1 MWGEIAGIGS
11 APALASD
18 LPEAAEVRTKLRLLK
33 GVLQW
38 RLERDFKDRL
48 WRIRRS
54 LQQTGEALVETQRF
68 RRQVDQSMRSQPLD
82 IDGLSRRVHNLEP
95 RITGLKIRVADTMVE
110 QSAYLQS
117 IAIGELRAQ
126 KERLDIYTVQ
136 ARFALAAIY
145 DLAAT
150 VGEVAE

>member
-1 MWGEIAGIGS
+1 M
-11 APALASD
+11 
-18 LPEAAEVRTKLRLLK
+18 KLRLLH
-33 GVLQW
+33 GVLKW

-54 LQQTGEALVETQRF
+54 LRQTGEALVETQRS

-82 IDGLSRRVHNLEP
+82 FDGLSRRVHNLEP
-95 RITGLKIRVADTMVE
+95 RITGLKIRVADIMVE
-110 QSAYLQS
+110 QRAYLQS
-117 IAIGELRAQ
+117 IAIGELRAR

-150 VGEVAE
+150 VGEVTE